1 MSTLTPIS
9 TQTLASAA
17 ASVSFSGIPQNYTDL
32 VLIADFAT
40 LNTNSTV
47 SLRFNGDS
55 GNNYSMTR
63 LYGNGS
69 SATSDRATNT
79 SSTQVGFAG
88 DGSRSVQRFQIQSYS
103 NTTTNKTVIG
113 RADGAG
119 ILTMATVGLWRNTAA
134 ITSIDILAL
143 SATNIPSGSTFTLYG
158 IGSGSPKAFGGDIVT
173 TDGTYWYH
181 TFNTSGVFSP
191 VTNLSNV
198 DYLVVA
204 GGGAGGANFQG
215 NTPGGGG
222 GAGGYRCSVTGE
234 TSGGNSSPESKLNLI
249 LGTNYTVTIGAGGAG
264 GSSTPTASTSGS
276 NSVFSTIT
284 STGGG
289 RGGGLETSSTT
300 APAQNGGSGGGGR
313 GTGSPAGTGTS
324 NQGTNGALG
333 FDASTSGGGGGS
345 NVAAVARTTQAGGN
359 GGNGTASSITGTS
372 ATRAGGGGGGNVANS
387 TQGIGGTGGAGNGG
401 INTSGSA
408 GTSATVNTGS
418 GGGGGG
424 NNGGGGNGGSGV
436 VIIRYAV

>member
-1 MSTLTPIS
+1 MSTYTPIS

-119 ILTMATVGLWRNTAA
+119 ILTMATAGLWRNTAA

-181 TFNTSGVFSP
+181 AFRNSGVFSP
-191 VTNLSNV
+191 VQNLTC
-198 DYLVVA
+198 DILVVA
-204 GGGAGGANFQG
+204 GGGGGGGAY
-215 NTPGGGG
+215 GGGG
-222 GAGGYRCSVTGE
+222 GAGGFRVV
-234 TSGGNSSPESKLNLI
+234 NSFLDS
-249 LGTNYTVTIGAGGAG
+249 TVNYTVTIGGGGA
-264 GSSTPTASTSGS
+264 ASTGTYPNGSRGGKGVNSSVSGS
-276 NSVFSTIT
+276 GLTTIT

-289 RGGGLETSSTT
+289 GGGTHNT
-300 APAQNGGSGGGGR
+300 ANAGATGGSGGGASLSANGAAGNEGGHTPVEGNAGANGISNTQMGGGGGAGSAATNQTGGAGNNSYSSWATATSSGASGYYAGGGGAGR
-313 GTGSPAGTGTS
+313 SPASNNSGSGGLGGGGAGGNGGSQGTS
-324 NQGTNGALG
+324 GTANTG
-333 FDASTSGGGGGS
+333 GGGGGS
-345 NVAAVARTTQAGGN
+345 GEDY
-359 GGNGTASSITGTS
+359 S
-372 ATRAGGGGGGNVANS
+372 
-387 TQGIGGTGGAGNGG
+387 GTGS
-401 INTSGSA
+401 T
-408 GTSATVNTGS
+408 
-418 GGGGGG
+418 
-424 NNGGGGNGGSGV
+424 GGSGI
-436 VIIRYAV
+436 VIVRYPV